1 MENIIIWCNENN
13 GFLTGILSLLTLLVS
28 VIAIYV
34 SIRTARLPFK
44 KKLKLISKVNVLIEQ
59 NVFAREVCSQI
70 GGITIEAINLGNRN
84 VNITY
89 LGFAVK
95 EFGKPLQ
102 KLQTINRVLG
112 GTGILSPTQVSGME
126 YSVAELNNLKQ
137 FKPRAKL
144 FCCAMDSEGKT
155 YKKYYGRAGRVLN
168 NVQKMGVS

>member
-44 KKLKLISKVNVLIEQ
+44 KKIKLVSKVNVLIEQ
-59 NVFAREVCSQI
+59 NISSREVCSQVR
-70 GGITIEAINLGNRN
+70 GITVEAINLGNRN

-95 EFGKPLQ
+95 EFGKPLR
-102 KLQTINRVLG
+102 KIQTTNRVLG
-112 GTGILSPTQVSGME
+112 GTGILSPTQVSDME
-126 YSVAELNNLKQ
+126 YSVAELNDLKQ

-144 FCCAMDSEGKT
+144 FCYAIDSEDKT